1 MVRSAVYSF
10 ADDSHF
16 EHVVPA
22 GDLRTFPTAR
32 GDFRAELIRIDLDKL
47 WLQSAIESLPRTA
60 HFAIHPGRAPIF
72 FLAGAGDAAIQ
83 QSGTDFRPESI
94 LFFGR
99 DSSHY
104 QRAPANSRWASI
116 SLTPD
121 ELASAGSALAGRA
134 LARSDLN
141 TIVKPSAA
149 ALACLRDLHGE
160 ARRLARQSPE
170 TLARPEVA
178 RALEAALVR
187 TMVSCLGE
195 GKVEALDAGARLRLR
210 IMARLE
216 ELLAANPA
224 RPLYLI
230 DICRS
235 TGASERTLR
244 RCCHEQLGMGP
255 NRFLLLRRL
264 HLAHRELLRGDCR
277 AKTVTE
283 VATGPGFWE
292 LGRFAAA
299 YRAQFG
305 ETPVATLRRP
315 PDEPKARQGASFFS
329 LTESA

>member
-1 MVRSAVYSF
+1 MVRSAVHSF
-10 ADDSHF
+10 ADASHF
-16 EHVVPA
+16 EHVVRA

-32 GDFRAELIRIDLDKL
+32 GDFRAELIQIDLDKL

-60 HFAIHPGRAPIF
+60 HFTIHPNRAPIF
-72 FLAGAGDAAIQ
+72 FLACTGQAAIQ
-83 QSGTDFRPESI
+83 SSGADFLDDSI
-94 LFFGR
+94 LFWGR
-99 DSSHY
+99 HSSHY
-104 QRAPANSRWASI
+104 QRSPPNSRWASM

-121 ELASAGSALAGRA
+121 ELLSAGSALIGRP
-134 LARSDLN
+134 LAPPDLN
-141 TIVKPSAA
+141 AVVKPSPA
-149 ALACLRDLHGE
+149 ALANLRDLHGE

-178 RALEAALVR
+178 RALEAALVQA
-187 TMVSCLGE
+187 MVSCLGE
-195 GKVEALDAGARLRLR
+195 GKIEAPDPGARLRLR

-224 RPLYLI
+224 RPLYLTE
-230 DICRS
+230 ICRAV
-235 TGASERTLR
+235 GASASTLR
-244 RCCHEQLGMGP
+244 RSCHEQLGMGP

-264 HLAHRELLRGDCR
+264 HLAHRELLRGDRR

-283 VATGPGFWE
+283 VATGLGFWE

-305 ETPVATLRRP
+305 EAPVATLSRS
-315 PDEPKARQGASFFS
+315 PDELKARQGASPFS